1 MAIRDSGETNMLDTR
16 TVQWIANREN
26 YFELVIYLEENSRE
40 YWNFIMT
47 GEALMADED
56 EEDYDRGWDVH
67 PTCKAAEVA
76 LEILLYEYDGRN
88 EE

>member
-1 MAIRDSGETNMLDTR
+1 MESEPDQHL

-47 GEALMADED
+47 GEAPMADED
-56 EEDYDRGWDVH
+56 EE
-67 PTCKAAEVA
+67 
-76 LEILLYEYDGRN
+76 N
-88 EE
+88 